1 MFITLEGIDRA
12 GKSTQAKLLAREL
25 GPETVLLRE
34 PGGTPAS
41 ERMRELL
48 KDPAVEL
55 DPRAEVLLFCAA
67 RADLVERV
75 IEPALAAGTDVV
87 CDRFVDSTVAYQ
99 GAGRGLGIEF
109 VEGLNAAAV
118 AGRMPDLTILL
129 RVDPEE
135 AARRGQQRLADGLAD
150 GSDRFEAEGPGFQRA
165 IAEAYDRIAAQHAD
179 RFAIVDASGSIEEVH
194 AAVLA
199 AAREARPA

>member
-1 MFITLEGIDRA
+1 LFITLEGIDRA

-25 GPETVLLRE
+25 GEDTLLLRE

-48 KDPAVEL
+48 KDPAIEL
-55 DPRAEVLLFCAA
+55 DPRAELLLFCAA

-75 IEPALAAGTDVV
+75 IRPALEAGADVV

-99 GAGRGLGIEF
+99 GIGRGLGVEF
-109 VEGLNAAAV
+109 VEGLNEAAV
-118 AGRMPDLTILL
+118 AGCVPDLTILL
-129 RVDPEE
+129 RVDPDE
-135 AARRGQQRLADGLAD
+135 AADRGQQRLADGLAD

-165 IAEAYDRIAAQHAD
+165 IAQAYDRIAAAHPD
-179 RFAIVDASGSIEEVH
+179 RFAVVEASGPVEEVH
-194 AAVLA
+194 AAVVDA
-199 AAREARPA
+199 VSGRGG